1 MHAAYLDDQIIAA
14 RGVFGSPLLPAV
26 AAAPRS
32 LRPARLAADLGTV
45 IDQPTPP
52 CSRTVG

>member
-52 CSRTVG
+52 CSRTV